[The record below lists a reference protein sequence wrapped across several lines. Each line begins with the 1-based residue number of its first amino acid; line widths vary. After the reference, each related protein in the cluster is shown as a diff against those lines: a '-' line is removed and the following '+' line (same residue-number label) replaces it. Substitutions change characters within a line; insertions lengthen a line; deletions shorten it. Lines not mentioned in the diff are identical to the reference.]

1 MPLTV
6 ALNRAELHLRKIQE
20 RYSSGLTNQ
29 DHIMVTKMAGAMMG
43 ASTTTQVLGSTV
55 IKTLR
60 LEDITDG
67 FYGTARMVMRYFYL

>member
-1 MPLTV
+1 MPPTV

-29 DHIMVTKMAGAMMG
+29 DHIMVTKTAGAMTE
-43 ASTTTQVLGSTV
+43 ASTTTQAQDSMV

-60 LEDITDG
+60 LDDITDG
-67 FYGTARMVMRYFYL
+67 F